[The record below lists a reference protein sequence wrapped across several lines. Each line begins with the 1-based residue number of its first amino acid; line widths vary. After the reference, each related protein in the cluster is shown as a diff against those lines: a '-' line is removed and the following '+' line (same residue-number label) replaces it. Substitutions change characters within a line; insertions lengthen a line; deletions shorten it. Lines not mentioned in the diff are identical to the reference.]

1 MPRLRVARRR
11 PPGLG
16 DLPYYGDRPGPE
28 IDPGRGLM
36 PAWINNFTTANYPFI
51 VGTAAQQILPA
62 NPLRAYLLIQN
73 KDGASDLFIN
83 FGQKPTAFNGLIIIP
98 RGNYELIGGATGG
111 SFVPSDSVWLLG
123 DAANMEGVVIEG
135 VLPPVLP
142 VGG

>member
-1 MPRLRVARRR
+1 
-11 PPGLG
+11 
-16 DLPYYGDRPGPE
+16 
-28 IDPGRGLM
+28 M
-36 PAWINNFTTANYPFI
+36 PAWINNYTTANYPFI

-62 NPLRAYLLIQN
+62 NPLRSYLLIQN
-73 KDGASDLFIN
+73 KDGASDLFVN
-83 FGQKPTAFNGLIIIP
+83 FGQKATAFNGLIIIP

-142 VGG
+142 GR